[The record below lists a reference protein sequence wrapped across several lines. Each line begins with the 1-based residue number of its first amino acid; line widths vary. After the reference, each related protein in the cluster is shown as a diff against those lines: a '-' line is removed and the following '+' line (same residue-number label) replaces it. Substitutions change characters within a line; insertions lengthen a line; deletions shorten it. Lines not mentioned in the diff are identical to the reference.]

1 MSILTPMLNTIALVA
16 DRTWQKI
23 EMLSR
28 RQVLITGG
36 DRADDDTIVQK
47 KWIGKATDQ
56 EQENTQQLPTNYE
69 KTQIPTDRQRRDDL

>member
-28 RQVLITGG
+28 RQGLITGG
-36 DRADDDTIVQK
+36 DRLTDDTIVQNK
-47 KWIGKATDQ
+47 RIGKGTDQ

-69 KTQIPTDRQRRDDL
+69 KTQISTDRQRRDDL